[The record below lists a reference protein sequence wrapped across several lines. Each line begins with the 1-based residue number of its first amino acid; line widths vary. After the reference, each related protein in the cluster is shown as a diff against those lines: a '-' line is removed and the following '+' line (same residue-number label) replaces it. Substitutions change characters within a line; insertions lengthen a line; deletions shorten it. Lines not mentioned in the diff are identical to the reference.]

1 MRIPSRDV
9 PQADVLTDVVKVVE
23 GVSQG
28 ERTFQGLSRY
38 INKVERQ
45 GRYYR
50 RAAEILGFV
59 ENRANDSTLTT
70 LGRQFISS
78 RPDERR
84 RILAQAVLTS
94 RMMQRVIPLLESK
107 GQAGVSRRE
116 IEQFIHTV
124 TADTGPTMIPRRA
137 WSVLSWLLE
146 IGMVVE
152 RGSRYVLT
160 GLPEGVEIVD
170 YTDDDEP
177 LFPRKYDL
185 SEYKELSENI
195 RARGKDIAMLVDEA
209 KRDRATSSH
218 RMLTNMMARKIREA
232 GAVPKRN
239 RMIDLSARVRDR
251 VYLFE
256 MKSTTE
262 DNALEQIRRGVSQ
275 LYEYRYIHQIDDP
288 ALVLVLEN
296 PLPKDHTWLI
306 DYLLADR
313 HIFPVWDGDRKT
325 FRCPDRVKADLRFIF

>member
-9 PQADVLTDVVKVVE
+9 PQADVLTDVVRVVE

-38 INKVERQ
+38 IDKVERQ

-59 ENRANDSTLTT
+59 TNRANVSTLTT
-70 LGRQFISS
+70 LGKHFISS
-78 RPDERR
+78 GPDERKKV
-84 RILAQAVLTS
+84 LARAVLAS
-94 RMMQRVIPLLESK
+94 RMIQRVIPLLESK
-107 GQAGVSRRE
+107 GQEGVSRKE

-124 TADTGPTMIPRRA
+124 TGDTGPTMIPRRA
-137 WSVLSWLLE
+137 SSILSWLLE
-146 IGMVVE
+146 IGMIGE
-152 RGSRYVLT
+152 RDGRYVLKE
-160 GLPEGVEIVD
+160 LPQGVEIID
-170 YTDDDEP
+170 YSDDDEP

-185 SEYKELSENI
+185 SEYAELRENI
-195 RARGKDIAMLVDEA
+195 RARSKAIAVLVDEA
-209 KRDRATSSH
+209 KRDRATASH

-239 RMIDLSARVRDR
+239 RLIDLSARLYGR

-262 DNALEQIRRGVSQ
+262 VNTLEQIRRGVSQ
-275 LYEYRYIHQIDDP
+275 LYEYRYIHQIGD
-288 ALVLVLEN
+288 AKLVLVIEN
-296 PLPKDHTWLI
+296 PLPGNVMWLI
-306 DYLLADR
+306 KYLIDDR
-313 HIFPVWDGDRKT
+313 DIFLVWDGDRRT
-325 FRCPDRVKADLRFIF
+325 FKCPSPSRSELRFIF

>member
-28 ERTFQGLSRY
+28 ERTFQELSRY

-59 ENRANDSTLTT
+59 ENRANDSSLTP
-70 LGRQFISS
+70 LGRQFVSS
-78 RPDERR
+78 GPDDRKK
-84 RILAQAVLTS
+84 ILARTVLAS

-107 GQAGVSRRE
+107 GQDGVSRRE

-124 TADTGPTMIPRRA
+124 TEDTGPTMIPRRA

-146 IGMVVE
+146 IEMIVE
-152 RGSRYVLT
+152 RNDRYVLT
-160 GLPEGVEIVD
+160 GLPEGVEILD
-170 YTDDDEP
+170 YADDDEP

-195 RARGKDIAMLVDEA
+195 LARGKDIAVLVDEA
-209 KRDRATSSH
+209 KRDRATTSH

-262 DNALEQIRRGVSQ
+262 CNALEQIRRGVSQ
-275 LYEYRYIHQIDDP
+275 LYEYRYIHQIDDA

-296 PLPKDHTWLI
+296 PIPKGLTWLI

-325 FRCPDRVKADLRFIF
+325 FYCPDGVKSDLRFIF